1 MAERAQHEIV
11 AQQNI
16 PAARALEV
24 FKMLTKTAKGRA
36 AYKASPSKAFN
47 DQKNKVDEKH
57 AQLRKARYDAIPANS
72 RKALEALSVYELELL
87 SNLDATFIKDG
98 LYVDVPSPGPLHY
111 H

>member
-1 MAERAQHEIV
+1 MAQRAQPQIV

-24 FKMLTKTAKGRA
+24 FKLLTKTAKGRA
-36 AYKASPSKAFN
+36 AFKASPSKAFN
-47 DQKNKVDEKH
+47 EHKKTLKGRH
-57 AQLRKARYDAIPANS
+57 ANLRSARYTAIPENS
-72 RKALEALSVYELELL
+72 RKALAALSVYELELL
-87 SNLDATFIKDG
+87 SNLDATFVEDG

>member
-1 MAERAQHEIV
+1 MAEGAKPHIV

-24 FKMLTKTAKGRA
+24 FKLLTRTATGRA
-36 AYKASPSKAFN
+36 AYKAGPSKAFN
-47 DQKNKVDEKH
+47 AHKKK
-57 AQLRKARYDAIPANS
+57 LRQAHLRNASYNAIPTSS

-87 SNLDATFIKDG
+87 SNLDATFVKDG
-98 LYVDVPSPGPLHY
+98 LYVDVPSPGLLHY